1 MISNMMPRDRY
12 NAKRK
17 AQYERRKAKHL
28 PVIAAMATTS
38 TLKEIAAATKT
49 TPDFVSR
56 VIKEE
61 GLKG

>member
-1 MISNMMPRDRY
+1 MITNMMPRDRY

-17 AQYERRKAKHL
+17 AEYERRKAKHL
-28 PVIAAMATTS
+28 PVIAAMAKTHSAAAIAKETGTTS
-38 TLKEIAAATKT
+38 S
-49 TPDFVSR
+49 FVYR

>member
-17 AQYERRKAKHL
+17 AEYERRKAKHL
-28 PVIAAMATTS
+28 PVIAAMSTTS
-38 TLKEIAAATKT
+38 TMKEIASATKT
-49 TPDFVSR
+49 TVDFVSR

-61 GLKG
+61 GLRP